1 MRGPS
6 LLISLGLV
14 FAACSSDPEE
24 PVAQPECTP
33 NQFRA
38 CSTETGVQGHQQ
50 CLEQAFWSP
59 CIASVYNDASYADHG
74 QPDALVETSDDAAE
88 DALDA
93 LDAGETDAS
102 EDAGDAPEASLL
114 D

>member
-1 MRGPS
+1 MRGLS

-14 FAACSSDPEE
+14 FVACSSDPEPDAE
-24 PVAQPECTP
+24 PECTP

-38 CSTETGVQGHQQ
+38 CPTETGVQGHQQ
-50 CLEQAFWSP
+50 CLEQAVWSP

-74 QPDALVETSDDAAE
+74 QPDATAETSDGDAL